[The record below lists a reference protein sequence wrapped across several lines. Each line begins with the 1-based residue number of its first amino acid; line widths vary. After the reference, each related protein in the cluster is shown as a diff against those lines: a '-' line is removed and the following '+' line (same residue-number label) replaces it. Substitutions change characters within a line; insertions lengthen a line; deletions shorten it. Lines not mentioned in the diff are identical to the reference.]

1 MYLISITKFIRNVA
15 VILMLHSK
23 RSQIYRI
30 PANSNSWQR
39 KEVLNCGSMK
49 FAHSLYNVYS
59 IVYMQ
64 WKCKSKG
71 ILWFRVQNNWWICG
85 VQLNSCTVAGSNAT
99 WLGNNNLKKFCFCG
113 RVVNLPFIDRKCIT
127 LVDKF
132 SPVCLWKHLCSQ
144 FRPERNETA
153 RTWERSTMHFCS
165 H

>member
-15 VILMLHSK
+15 VICYIPKGAKFTGS
-23 RSQIYRI
+23 

-49 FAHSLYNVYS
+49 FVHSLYNVYS
-59 IVYMQ
+59 IEYMQ

-71 ILWFRVQNNWWICG
+71 ILWLWVRNNWWICG

-99 WLGNNNLKKFCFCG
+99 WLGNNNLKKFRFCG
-113 RVVNLPFIDRKCIT
+113 RVFNLPLFN
-127 LVDKF
+127 KF

-153 RTWERSTMHFCS
+153 RTWERSMHFCS